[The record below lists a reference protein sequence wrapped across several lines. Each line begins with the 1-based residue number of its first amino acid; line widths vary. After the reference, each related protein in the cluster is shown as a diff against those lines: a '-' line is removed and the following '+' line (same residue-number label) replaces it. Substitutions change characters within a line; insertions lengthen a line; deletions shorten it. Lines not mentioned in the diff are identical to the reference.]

1 MGNSYFNT
9 NKERGETLKKSNTKA
24 KTQEEEIEKIFKVN
38 QKLSASEA
46 WNIYNSDWKTP
57 LTSIRRAI
65 TNLCNQGVLVK
76 TDETKEGVYGKAE
89 HIYRV
94 RNQSLDLSKID
105 FSPPKKGVSLDHI
118 FGDVKGDLDDLDIAN
133 EFTKDFESEKKKQKP
148 NFGQHDLFKK

>member
-9 NKERGETLKKSNTKA
+9 NKEQGETLKSSNTKA
-24 KTQEEEIEKIFKVN
+24 KTQEDDVFAMFKEAEKM
-38 QKLSASEA
+38 SASEA
-46 WNIYNSDWKTP
+46 WVIYNLEGNTP

-76 TDETKEGVYGKAE
+76 TDKTKKGLYGKSE
-89 HIYRV
+89 HIYKV
-94 RNQSLDLSKID
+94 SKEKNMDILGN
-105 FSPPKKGVSLDHI
+105 F